1 MASSTNAPT
10 MTSRLAPSERSES
23 RGRELVM
30 TGAILTAFGA
40 QRVSASTRVGLRLL
54 HSTPFTRALS
64 PARWRRDWEDGDAV
78 PSHRSHPQVLA
89 DLNSD
94 GACRQHVAVRLA
106 KQLLDIQG
114 RRIDPRHV

>member
-1 MASSTNAPT
+1 MASSINAPA
-10 MTSRLAPSERSES
+10 MTSR
-23 RGRELVM
+23 REVVM

-40 QRVSASTRVGLRLL
+40 QSVSASTRVAARTSALDVF
-54 HSTPFTRALS
+54 HSTLS
-64 PARWRRDWEDGDAV
+64 PRLWRREWEDGDAV

-106 KQLLDIQG
+106 KQLLDLQG
-114 RRIDPRHV
+114 RRIDPRHM